1 MGLGLDDL
9 IPGGI
14 CVGIQVWQLQ
24 TDREGEMLSETDRS
38 DIFKS
43 LDDEKLDS
51 FAFSQA
57 LSVTVMVIMT
67 RGQTQKSVI
76 RS

>member
-43 LDDEKLDS
+43 LDDEKLDT

-67 RGQTQKSVI
+67 RGLTQKFVI
-76 RS
+76 R

>member
-24 TDREGEMLSETDRS
+24 TDREGEMLPKTDRS
-38 DIFKS
+38 DVFIG
-43 LDDEKLDS
+43 LDDEKLDT
-51 FAFSQA
+51 FAFLQA

-67 RGQTQKSVI
+67 RGQIQKFVI
-76 RS
+76 R

>member
-1 MGLGLDDL
+1 MDDL

-43 LDDEKLDS
+43 LDDEKLDT

-67 RGQTQKSVI
+67 RGLTQKFVI
-76 RS
+76 R

>member
-1 MGLGLDDL
+1 MDDML
-9 IPGGI
+9 SGGI

-43 LDDEKLDS
+43 LDDEKLDT

-67 RGQTQKSVI
+67 RGLTQKFVI
-76 RS
+76 R